1 MNILRA
7 IENEKKLKESL
18 EANRLAILEKQR
30 KIQEE
35 KEEDLRIEKYNKEKA
50 MKED

>member
-1 MNILRA
+1 M
-7 IENEKKLKESL
+7 

-35 KEEDLRIEKYNKEKA
+35 KEEDLRIEKYNKEKD
-50 MKED
+50 MKEEQLFQEKKR

>member
-1 MNILRA
+1 MLKA

-18 EANRLAILEKQR
+18 EANRLAILEKKK

-35 KEEDLRIEKYNKEKA
+35 KEEDLRIEQYNK
-50 MKED
+50 